1 MIPNRHTSAE
11 ITTRSPLDPICPL
24 VSSQTGTPARLLAR
38 TNLEMSRPL
47 RSTPITGASPLLRA
61 GPPASAATV
70 LNASGYRRQRAPSR
84 HPPSTS
90 PTGRQAVSAPAFP
103 RSVQEPQTG
112 LAPPKRRTPPGQYS
126 GTRQAHPGNSW
137 PPRFRC
143 HLHVSTRQQRFAHA
157 RLPDPHLTPQ
167 PVPFPHRSPRRSS
180 ANAACGGLTPPPEG
194 RRRRATKPSS
204 PAQHRIKGI
213 RYSDPFPA
221 LVAHRRSNLVEDL
234 HRGGMRPCRMPATS
248 SAVGAVSLTDRRL
261 RSGLLTAPEWSD

>member
-1 MIPNRHTSAE
+1 MHPRAPTERSVTVSRHSALLISIQRRRGPPPVRKRVGVSIDDPEPPHHVE

-61 GPPASAATV
+61 GPPADAATV
-70 LNASGYRRQRAPSR
+70 LNASGFRRQRAPSR
-84 HPPSTS
+84 YPPSTS

-143 HLHVSTRQQRFAHA
+143 HLNVSTRPQWFAHA
-157 RLPDPHLTPQ
+157 RLPGPHLTPQ
-167 PVPFPHRSPRRSS
+167 RCLFRIAHHD
-180 ANAACGGLTPPPEG
+180 GLQPT
-194 RRRRATKPSS
+194 
-204 PAQHRIKGI
+204 QH
-213 RYSDPFPA
+213 
-221 LVAHRRSNLVEDL
+221 
-234 HRGGMRPCRMPATS
+234 
-248 SAVGAVSLTDRRL
+248 AVV
-261 RSGLLTAPEWSD
+261 